1 MGRAK
6 NLGAIQEQQM
16 KDRIRYKE
24 NEKFAGAIKRDKYVM
39 ALKRDNKTWKLA
51 QILEIRYAQPFDSD
65 EEPESSDTEM
75 MDTKKEEN
83 ENNTNT
89 KQDGQ
94 DVKMSEEEPAAV
106 KD

>member
-1 MGRAK
+1 
-6 NLGAIQEQQM
+6 M

-51 QILEIRYAQPFDSD
+51 QILEVRYALPPDSD
-65 EEPESSDTEM
+65 EEPENDSDAEM
-75 MDTKKEEN
+75 DPKKDEN

-89 KQDGQ
+89 KQNGQ
-94 DVKMSEEEPAAV
+94 DVKMSEEGAGAA
-106 KD
+106 KGE